1 MKGYKKWLVVHAALL
16 PVVLLL
22 VAIVLEALGVL
33 PAGAAR
39 RIGQLL
45 SEAAAELPDAL
56 LQEGRPSGSNW
67 SSPEAIR
74 WLALN

>member
-22 VAIVLEALGVL
+22 AAIVLEALGVL

-45 SEAAAELPDAL
+45 SEAAAELPDVPL
-56 LQEGRPSGSNW
+56 HVGRLFGSNW
-67 SSPEAIR
+67 FSPAPTP
-74 WLALN
+74 